1 MRIGELAK
9 VAGTDVDTIRYYEKS
24 GLLPA
29 PPRSVGNYRQYG
41 PDHAARLTFIR
52 HCRALDMSLDEVR
65 TLLAFCDAPARECEG
80 VNALLED
87 HISHVRERI
96 GELQALEKTLIV
108 LRRACKRVERA
119 DSCGILKGLS
129 ASALPVAKRKA
140 RVHV

>member
-1 MRIGELAK
+1 MRIGELAQ

-24 GLLPA
+24 GLMPA

-41 PDHAARLTFIR
+41 PDQATRLAFIR

-96 GELQALEKTLIV
+96 GELQALEKTLIA

-119 DSCGILKGLS
+119 DSCGILNTLKKGER
-129 ASALPVAKRKA
+129 PRPTNKR
-140 RVHV
+140 RGHV